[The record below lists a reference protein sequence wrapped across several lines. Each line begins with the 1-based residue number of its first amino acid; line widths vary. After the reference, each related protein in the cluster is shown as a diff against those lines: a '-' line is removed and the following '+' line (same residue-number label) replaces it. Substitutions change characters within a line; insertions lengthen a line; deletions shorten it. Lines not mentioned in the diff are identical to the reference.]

1 MTSYEC
7 RMSCCRSDVCS
18 SDLHKHILGQSD
30 DVNLAN
36 ALSADEAFAER
47 LVVPRLERFKGMLNN
62 DFLRLFPGTEGLEFD
77 YDNPRP
83 QNAEAINAERAS
95 KTTAFSTLVLAG
107 VAPDDAANVVG
118 LPPLA
123 MNPIPTQPAP
133 VPAGGAA

>member
-1 MTSYEC
+1 M
-7 RMSCCRSDVCS
+7 
-18 SDLHKHILGQSD
+18 
-30 DVNLAN
+30 
-36 ALSADEAFAER
+36 
-47 LVVPRLERFKGMLNN
+47 PRLERFKGMLNN

-107 VAPDDAANVVG
+107 VAPADAANVVG

-123 MNPIPTQPAP
+123 MNRSEERCVGKEWVRTCR
-133 VPAGGAA
+133 AGWSQYHKKKKT